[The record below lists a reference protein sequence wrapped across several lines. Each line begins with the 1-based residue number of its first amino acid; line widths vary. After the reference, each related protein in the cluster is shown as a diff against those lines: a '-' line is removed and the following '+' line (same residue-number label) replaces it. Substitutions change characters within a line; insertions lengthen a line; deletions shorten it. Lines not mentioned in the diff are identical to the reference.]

1 MKILHISN
9 FGDKHNGRLY
19 WNQCFKISN
28 GFIRNG
34 HNVYNFS
41 ERDKS
46 RSHWLNKLS
55 NNKNLQKSVL
65 QTVRNY
71 NPDIVLLGHADR
83 VHLETIEEIKQRDH
97 KDMYREESP
106 LVIPEN
112 AVIIDNTNK
121 TKEET
126 IKEIIEKLK
135 L

>member
-46 RSHWLNKLS
+46 RSNWINKLS

-65 QTVRNY
+65 QTVKNY
-71 NPDIVLLGHADR
+71 NPDIVLLG
-83 VHLETIEEIKQRDH
+83 
-97 KDMYREESP
+97 P
-106 LVIPEN
+106 PN
-112 AVIIDNTNK
+112 
-121 TKEET
+121 
-126 IKEIIEKLK
+126 
-135 L
+135 

>member
-46 RSHWLNKLS
+46 RSNWINKLS
-55 NNKNLQKSVL
+55 K
-65 QTVRNY
+65 
-71 NPDIVLLGHADR
+71 G
-83 VHLETIEEIKQRDH
+83 
-97 KDMYREESP
+97 
-106 LVIPEN
+106 
-112 AVIIDNTNK
+112 
-121 TKEET
+121 KEDKKWQ
-126 IKEIIEKLK
+126 IQI
-135 L
+135 